1 MRAGCLPRLIGINC
15 ARLQSRTESLT
26 LAASQHFSLIVL
38 MIMTRADDH
47 CGALIVRRVALRLLP
62 ARGGDESHAVPI
74 PVPISTV
81 LEWAGGATDGQ
92 EGSPG
97 RGHCPPTL
105 CQGGGKDRG
114 GDSSPLPSREPSRPL
129 ALPHGRRVAGGRQ
142 QPGGKISP
150 TLRPLWGW
158 GVPKGAPHWP
168 CPEGGTGSPCTHGCP
183 KYSHILTG
191 CCPREHSCT

>member
-1 MRAGCLPRLIGINC
+1 
-15 ARLQSRTESLT
+15 
-26 LAASQHFSLIVL
+26 

-114 GDSSPLPSREPSRPL
+114 TGEETAAPCLPGSHPVPWLCPMGDGWLE
-129 ALPHGRRVAGGRQ
+129 GDNNQ
-142 QPGGKISP
+142 DGKYFP
-150 TLRPLWGW
+150 P
-158 GVPKGAPHWP
+158 
-168 CPEGGTGSPCTHGCP
+168 
-183 KYSHILTG
+183 
-191 CCPREHSCT
+191 